1 MKKIISGLLVLLAL
15 LLPAVS
21 RADGREGG
29 AAGVWTVRAENGEVL
44 CTLADE
50 AHVGDEYIS
59 GDNRRYEILS
69 ADAAAH
75 TAVARDRGAQE
86 MPEVSGRDGKE
97 GSAHRHVFHPQRR
110 KLRAHRRHRQR

>member
-59 GDNRRYEILS
+59 GGKRAPRRPDPDEDYCGVRKP
-69 ADAAAH
+69 AP
-75 TAVARDRGAQE
+75 VGA
-86 MPEVSGRDGKE
+86 SSDDDKRCAG
-97 GSAHRHVFHPQRR
+97 AN
-110 KLRAHRRHRQR
+110 

>member
-44 CTLADE
+44 CTLAD
-50 AHVGDEYIS
+50 AMKFSPPTRPRIPPS
-59 GDNRRYEILS
+59 RAI
-69 ADAAAH
+69 AA
-75 TAVARDRGAQE
+75 
-86 MPEVSGRDGKE
+86 
-97 GSAHRHVFHPQRR
+97 RR
-110 KLRAHRRHRQR
+110 KCPT